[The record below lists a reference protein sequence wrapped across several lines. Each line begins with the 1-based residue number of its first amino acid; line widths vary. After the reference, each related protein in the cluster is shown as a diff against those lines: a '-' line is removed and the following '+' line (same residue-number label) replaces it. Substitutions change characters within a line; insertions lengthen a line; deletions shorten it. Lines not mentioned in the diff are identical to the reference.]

1 MTRCNREKGS
11 HGRGSVS
18 RRASRRL
25 SSLPL
30 RRFSLSFSLVYLF
43 FSRLS
48 SPFGRSVMLAFLDPA
63 SLLVSWKLISL
74 DEKGLRGKG
83 KIRLFGGGEK
93 KGSWTRWKGSFFLQT
108 SVITIKFSTLCP
120 YFHRINEN
128 E

>member
-11 HGRGSVS
+11 HRRGSIS

-30 RRFSLSFSLVYLF
+30 RRSSLSFSPVYLF

-63 SLLVSWKLISL
+63 SLVVSWKLISL

-83 KIRLFGGGEK
+83 KIRLFGGK
-93 KGSWTRWKGSFFLQT
+93 KGSWLERMLSILLYRRGR
-108 SVITIKFSTLCP
+108 SVITINSRPCVA
-120 YFHRINEN
+120 RILPSC
-128 E
+128 